1 MTHAGSLAARGE
13 RQTAP
18 RADLLHHGL
27 LVLLGCLLAGSATPA
42 RAAALQASP
51 PPPAPSPAPPGPE
64 AVLEGLA
71 RRIEAAVQGL
81 DGVAGV
87 YVKDLTSGREI
98 ALRADQVFPQ
108 ASTIKLALLYEL
120 YRQAEEGRIDLAE
133 ARPASGTRAGGSG
146 VLQFLSPGVVLS
158 WRDLAVLTMAESD
171 NAATNL
177 LIDRV
182 GLAAVNARL
191 DSVGLRATRLRRRM
205 MDAEAAKRG
214 DENVSTPREMARL
227 LETMRAGVG
236 LSPARARD
244 LIDVASVPKE
254 APFRRPLP
262 ESLRLADK
270 PGSLEGVRCAAALV
284 DLPGRPYV
292 ASVMTTYLARDEE
305 GEAFIAAISKLLYES
320 FSRLATASPY
330 GRRME

>member
-1 MTHAGSLAARGE
+1 MTRAGS
-13 RQTAP
+13 
-18 RADLLHHGL
+18 
-27 LVLLGCLLAGSATPA
+27 LVLLGCLLAGSA
-42 RAAALQASP
+42 L
-51 PPPAPSPAPPGPE
+51 PAPASTQQGAPAPGAASPAPPGPE
-64 AVLEGLA
+64 AVLEILA
-71 RRIEAAVQGL
+71 RRIQAAVQSL

-87 YVKDLTSGREI
+87 YVKDLTSGREV
-98 ALRADQVFPQ
+98 ALRSDQVFPQ

-120 YRQAEEGRIDLAE
+120 YRQAEEGRVDLAE
-133 ARPASGTRAGGSG
+133 SRPVAGPRAGGSG
-146 VLQFLSPGVVLS
+146 VLQFLSPDVVLS

-177 LIDRV
+177 LIERV
-182 GLAAVNARL
+182 GLPAVNARL
-191 DSVGLRATRLRRRM
+191 DSLGLHATRLRRRM
-205 MDAEAAKRG
+205 MDADAAKRG

-227 LETMRAGVG
+227 LETMRAGTG

-305 GEAFIAAISKLLYES
+305 GEAFIAAISELLYDS